1 MPGNDGIEPG
11 LLDELLDLPTREQQA
26 RSLRDRGLLDAGG
39 LDRLLDAAERLMNND
54 PGKARLTA
62 ELCADMADGAASP
75 AAVPRAKYIRA
86 GAHGVRGEFEEDIRL
101 TRAAHDEYLAL
112 GLRAQAI
119 RTNVG
124 LMSGLI
130 NLGRYGEALDI
141 ARQVLGALDDARGHE
156 LSPRETRLMT
166 ALINQNR
173 GLCYEYMGR
182 YHEALDAF
190 AVSEEVYG
198 DLGMTERLGQ
208 ISDSRGSVLAV
219 LGRGTEALAAHEAA
233 AGVFGEAGLT
243 LSQVMSLGN
252 IGETHLRLANYA
264 ESLGAFERARRL
276 LGALGD
282 PADEYLLLR
291 DTADA
296 YLALNLYAEA
306 LAAYREADAML
317 RGVGMAHD
325 RARALWGMGS
335 ALIASRMLDEA
346 QGVLAE
352 AAGLF
357 RGAGNVPMLS
367 SVMLEQASLL
377 AACGSAKD
385 ARETAHR
392 ALDLVL
398 ERDWPVQEVYARL
411 RLADLSPPDG
421 EAEAHLL
428 AAQQLSDRLA
438 LPQLSYR
445 LNERLGNLR
454 RLQGRDEE
462 ARRLLEAAIDE
473 IEHLHGTVA
482 QDAMRVSFLG
492 DKIAAYEGLLLLHLS
507 GEDEEGAGLAYDVV
521 ERAKSRALVDLI
533 TGVVGRKTSGI
544 VDPSLGGRTLQAD
557 LNAVY
562 SELLEGPGDDRPR
575 APSLDLRAAELEQEI
590 RTLRLRAAADD
601 ASVDLFT
608 APREVVREDLAPGTL
623 LLTYYVAGEEI
634 LAFVRTAGH
643 MRVVRRVGTISKTR
657 RLLRKLETQWERFRA
672 GQRFAERHMA
682 VLERSARSL
691 LTQLYDELVAPLEP
705 PLEEMTPVGA
715 TGGAAKLIVGHH
727 GPLHG
732 VPFHALFDGGR
743 YMLERFDISYAPSA
757 TVYALCQ
764 RRAGR
769 SGRALVFGV
778 EDPSIPAAI
787 SEAHAVA
794 GRVPEAEPRVG
805 DEATVATL
813 QNEAPGCA
821 VLHMACH
828 GLFRSDNPMFSSLKL
843 HDGWLT
849 GADVV
854 DLDLPGTLVTLSACE
869 SGRNEVT
876 GGDEV
881 LGLARAFLGAG
892 AATLV
897 VSLWLAQDET
907 TAELMK
913 NWYELMGHGEG
924 RASALRAAQLKI
936 KERHPHPYYWA
947 PFILIGR
954 R

>member
-1 MPGNDGIEPG
+1 M
-11 LLDELLDLPTREQQA
+11 LLDVADGQL
-26 RSLRDRGLLDAGG
+26 
-39 LDRLLDAAERLMNND
+39 NND
-54 PGKARLTA
+54 PGRAQRIAEACA
-62 ELCADMADGAASP
+62 ELAGCADAP
-75 AAVPRAKYIRA
+75 AALPRARYIRA
-86 GAHGVRGEFEEDIRL
+86 GAHNVNGEFEEDIRL
-101 TRAAHDEYLAL
+101 TRAAHDEYLVL
-112 GLRAQAI
+112 GLRAEAI

-141 ARQVLGALDDARGHE
+141 AQQVLDTLEDTYDHE
-156 LSPRETRLMT
+156 LSPRKIRLMI
-166 ALINQNR
+166 ALINQNC

-182 YHEALDAF
+182 YHESLDAF
-190 AVSEEVYG
+190 AVAEEVYR
-198 DLGMTERLGQ
+198 DFGMTERVGQ
-208 ISDSRGSVLAV
+208 ISDNRGSVLSV

-233 AGVFGEAGLT
+233 ARIFGDAGLT

-264 ESLGAFERARRL
+264 ESLGAFEQARRL
-276 LGALGD
+276 LGALGG

-317 RGVGMAHD
+317 QDAGMAHD
-325 RARALWGMGS
+325 RARTLWGMGS
-335 ALIASRMLDEA
+335 ALVASRMLDEA
-346 QGVLAE
+346 EGVLAE

-357 RGAGNVPMLS
+357 LEAGNVPMLS

-377 AACGSAKD
+377 AVRGSTTV
-385 ARETAHR
+385 ARETVQR

-398 ERDWPVQEVYARL
+398 GRNWPVQEVYARL
-411 RLADLSPPDG
+411 RFADLLLPDREA

-462 ARRLLEAAIDE
+462 ARRLLEAAVDE
-473 IEHLHGTVA
+473 IERLHGTVA

-507 GEDEEGAGLAYDVV
+507 GGGQRSAGLAYDVV

-533 TGVVGRKTSGI
+533 TGVVRRKASG
-544 VDPSLGGRTLQAD
+544 VADPSLEDRGRTLQAD
-557 LNAVY
+557 LNAIY
-562 SELLEGPGDDRPR
+562 SELLEDLGDDGPR
-575 APSLDLRAAELEQEI
+575 APSRDLQARATELEQEI
-590 RTLRLRAAADD
+590 KTLRLRAAADGHT
-601 ASVDLFT
+601 VDLFT
-608 APREVVREDLAPGTL
+608 VPVPQGVVRNDVASGTL
-623 LLTYYVAGEEI
+623 LLTYYVVDEEI
-634 LAFVRTAGH
+634 LAFVKTAGH
-643 MRVVRRVGTISKTR
+643 TQVLRKVGTISKTR
-657 RLLRKLETQWERFRA
+657 RLLQKLETQWERFRA

-682 VLERSARSL
+682 MLERSTRHL
-691 LTQLYDELVAPLEP
+691 LTQLYDELVSPLEP
-705 PLEEMTPVGA
+705 MLGEIAHIAGTDEAV
-715 TGGAAKLIVGHH
+715 KLTVVPH
-727 GPLHG
+727 GPLHR
-732 VPFHALFDGGR
+732 VPFHALFDGEQ
-743 YMLERFDISYAPSA
+743 YMLEKFDISYAPSA

-764 RRAGR
+764 RMTVGK

-778 EDPSIPAAI
+778 EDPSIPAAV

-794 GRVPEAEPRVG
+794 GHVPGAATRVG
-805 DEATVATL
+805 EEATVATL
-813 QNEAPGCA
+813 RNEAPGCD

-828 GLFRSDNPMFSSLKL
+828 GLFRADNPMFSSLKL

-854 DLDLPGTLVTLSACE
+854 DLDLPGTLVALSACE

-881 LGLARAFLGAG
+881 LGLTRAFLGAG

-907 TAELMK
+907 TAELMED
-913 NWYELMGHGEG
+913 WYERIRDGKG
-924 RASALRAAQLKI
+924 RATALRAAQLKI
-936 KERHPHPYYWA
+936 KEWHPHPYYWA
-947 PFILIGR
+947 PFVLIGKR
-954 R
+954 